1 MKCSEI
7 TKSGNPCRA
16 RVSPGHTMC
25 NSHRGQANM
34 STKNG
39 YTQPTR
45 CDGCKFYEEVY
56 DLGKAGMCRF
66 NPPSVGRSD
75 SDLAA
80 WPYVMESDWCG
91 SHKPIK
97 AAK

>member
-1 MKCSEI
+1 MKCTET

-34 STKNG
+34 PTKSG

-45 CDGCKFYEEVY
+45 CDGCKFYEDFV
-56 DLGKAGMCRF
+56 DKTHGLCRL
-66 NPPSVGRSD
+66 NSPTVGRGD
-75 SDLAA
+75 SELAV
-80 WPYVMESDWCG
+80 WPAVMEFDWCG
-91 SHKPIK
+91 SHKPRRASK
-97 AAK
+97 